1 MNILYVIVGGSI
13 GATLRYLLSTFAKGF
28 FDTPFPVGTFAVNM
42 IGAFC
47 AGFLFHLA
55 DFYQIS
61 PAARLLIFTGI
72 LGGFTTFS
80 AYTLETLSL
89 FQGNENFLALL
100 NIVLSTI
107 VGLLLVYAGYLFAK
121 GLF

>member
-1 MNILYVIVGGSI
+1 MNILYVIIGASI
-13 GATLRYLLSTFAKGF
+13 GATLRYLLSTSLKSF
-28 FDTPFPVGTFAVNM
+28 FETPFPVGTFAVNM

-55 DFYQIS
+55 ETYQLS
-61 PAARLLIFTGI
+61 TTTRLLLFTGI

-89 FQGNENFLALL
+89 FQGNENSLVLL
-100 NIVLSTI
+100 NIVLSN
-107 VGLLLVYAGYLFAK
+107 VAGLSLVFIGYVFAK
-121 GLF
+121 ALF